1 MTTTLDEEPRPLGEL
16 TLAQQA
22 LPKDSNGN
30 NKVYAGWVV
39 SQMDLAAAMAAQRI
53 TRSHI
58 ATVTIDG
65 MIFVAPIKLG
75 STVSFYTRIGKIG
88 RSSITIF
95 VEVWAQSITAS
106 AQHKVTEAQF
116 VLVAMSE
123 KGRSQLIDQ
132 P

>member
-1 MTTTLDEEPRPLGEL
+1 MTTALDEEPKPQGEL

-53 TRSHI
+53 TRSYI
-58 ATVTIDG
+58 ATVAIEAMD
-65 MIFVAPIKLG
+65 FVAPVKLG
-75 STVSFYTRIGKIG
+75 STVSFYTQVGKIG
-88 RSSITIF
+88 RSSINVV
-95 VEVWAQSITAS
+95 VEVWSQSVKAS
-106 AQHKVTEAQF
+106 AQQKVTEAEF
-116 VLVAMSE
+116 VLVAVDE
-123 KGRSQLIDQ
+123 NGRTQLIDQ